1 MTATYIPP
9 YISAG
14 EFAKSIKS
22 LSRRRPNPLTVKML
36 QEIGISESNSY
47 TLKGSL
53 VRMGIYDEEG
63 KLLQREDLIDLGANE
78 EDVQRRAFKRILERT
93 YHDLLEAIPV
103 EEATVPKVR
112 HYFERHG
119 AASAPALKG
128 ARLFIW
134 LASQAGFQTADVD
147 FVPYSLEKEKSST
160 NKVKQAM
167 KDANNNRRI
176 HEASKLVQET
186 FYKTILENDYEARL
200 LNILLDKISSTN
212 GLPSAEIL
220 QQVRD
225 LIESQEAKKKARQAS
240 ETPNPDMIKESQDE

>member
-14 EFAKSIKS
+14 EFAKSIKF
-22 LSRRRPNPLTVKML
+22 LSRRRPDPLTVKML

-63 KLLQREDLIDLGANE
+63 KLLQCEDLIDLGANE
-78 EDVQRRAFKRILERT
+78 NDVQRRAFKKILERT
-93 YHDLLEAIPV
+93 YNALLEAIPV

-147 FVPYSLEKEKSST
+147 FVPYSLEKDKSST
-160 NKVKQAM
+160 EKTRQGKKDVNKT
-167 KDANNNRRI
+167 RRLG
-176 HEASKLVQET
+176 ETSKLVPKIFNKT
-186 FYKTILENDYEARL
+186 FVENDYEKRL
-200 LNILLDKISSTN
+200 LNILLDKINSAN

-220 QQVRD
+220 QQVRE
-225 LIESQEAKKKARQAS
+225 LIESQEAKKKARQSS
-240 ETPNPDMIKESQDE
+240 EAPEPDSVKESPDA